1 MEIQKDG
8 ENSLNAFW
16 VFRLDELARKILEFL
31 ARDGEHTSGEIY
43 RALMDFTPDRG
54 RIEYRL
60 LTLAADGLVERRVVT
75 PKVIMWKA
83 TDKGKK
89 YIEEQQ

>member
-1 MEIQKDG
+1 
-8 ENSLNAFW
+8 
-16 VFRLDELARKILEFL
+16 
-31 ARDGEHTSGEIY
+31 
-43 RALMDFTPDRG
+43 MDFTPDRG